1 MFGIRY
7 VKAPPTTYVLQYQ
20 GGKPV
25 REGAGLS
32 FLYYA
37 PSTTLVMV
45 PLASADVPFVFNE
58 TTADFQALTIQGQ
71 LTYRIAEPRRIAA
84 LLDYSV
90 LPGGKYRSDDPA
102 QLRERLT
109 HVTQIL
115 TRAALGPMALR
126 QALGSSDTMAPA
138 VLAGLAASDAVQRL
152 GVEVL
157 GLSILSMKPSPEM
170 ARALEAEAREA
181 LQRKSDEAIY
191 ERRNA
196 SVEQE
201 RRIKES
207 ELSTEIA
214 VEEKK
219 RLIRETQMNADIA
232 VEQRRAELIDNRVA
246 NDKKD
251 ADARAYALDKTLT
264 PLKDID
270 WQTLM
275 AVTAGGADPRTMIAL
290 AFRELAGNAQKIGEL
305 NVSPDLLRALLDKK

>member
-1 MFGIRY
+1 MFGVRY
-7 VKAPPTTYVLQYQ
+7 VKATPTTYVLQFKN
-20 GGKPV
+20 GRAI
-25 REGAGLS
+25 REGAGLA

-71 LTYRIAEPRRIAA
+71 LTFRIADAKRTAA

-90 LPGGKYRSDDPA
+90 APSGKYCSEDPA
-102 QLRERLT
+102 QLKERLV

-115 TRAALGPMALR
+115 TRAALGSMALR
-126 QALGSSDTMAPA
+126 AALGSSAHIVA
-138 VLAGLAASDAVQRL
+138 SVLAGLAASETVQRM
-152 GVEVL
+152 GVEIL
-157 GLSILSMKPSPEM
+157 GMSILSMKPTPER

-219 RLIRETQMNADIA
+219 RQIRETQMGADIA
-232 VEQRRAELIDNRVA
+232 VEQQRAELINSRVA

-251 ADARAYALDKTLT
+251 ADARAYALEKTLA
-264 PLKDID
+264 PLEKLE
-270 WQTLM
+270 WQKLM
-275 AVTAGGADPRTMIAL
+275 AITGGGGDPRTMIAV
-290 AFRELAGNAQKIGEL
+290 AFRELATNASKIGEL
-305 NVSPDLLRALLDKK
+305 NISPELLNSLLKK